1 MTSPSPTHCSHRLL
15 VFTAVGLLIGSA
27 QVRGAEN
34 PCGHATVTVAELQR
48 MDFCELDQLFAHG
61 TAEAFPVGATRGTI
75 LIRTDGKRKRF
86 ARTVWKGKYF
96 YADGC
101 ITNQWLGFRA
111 ISTHVS
117 SGASWYDG
125 KPCVV
130 IEYPPGT
137 AVFGNARDELRE
149 IAPGLFLG
157 RFYERCPCPKLQG
170 YFVLELQ
177 HCGS

>member
-1 MTSPSPTHCSHRLL
+1 MLL
-15 VFTAVGLLIGSA
+15 FTALGLFMVPA
-27 QVRGAEN
+27 RAVPAETL
-34 PCGHATVTVAELQR
+34 CTQAALTLGDLKR
-48 MDFCELDQLFAHG
+48 MDFCELDQLFTHG
-61 TAEAFPVGATRGTI
+61 TGTAFPVGSAHGTI
-75 LIRTDGKRKRF
+75 LLRTDGKR
-86 ARTVWKGKYF
+86 ARAKLAGTVWKGKYF
-96 YADGC
+96 YSDGC

-111 ISTHVS
+111 ISTHIA
-117 SGASWYDG
+117 SGSSWYDD

-157 RFYERCPCPKLQG
+157 RFYERCPCQKLQG

-177 HCGS
+177 HCCS